1 MPAHPAMKE
10 AEVKKITEWIMTLGN
25 KEAVKASLPTSG
37 KIVPAATADKKKT
50 VFTLK
55 ATYTDA
61 GAAGLK
67 PLTTTNVINLKSN
80 IIDAED
86 IKDFDGFERKDI
98 YGGEKLMLTKD
109 SGWIA
114 LKNVDLT
121 GISGFSYS
129 FLNLDPES
137 DGEIEIR
144 LDDSKGM
151 MIGKSGFRKSVPIQ
165 MISDGKTH
173 DIYFVFKTLKTGD
186 KKKRTIIQS
195 ITVAPK

>member
-1 MPAHPAMKE
+1 MKE

-25 KEAVKASLPTSG
+25 KEAVKASLPTAG
-37 KIVPAATADKKKT
+37 KIIPPAATDKKKS
-50 VFTLK
+50 VLTLK

-61 GAAGLK
+61 GGTALKK
-67 PLTTTNVINLKSN
+67 PLTTTKVINLRSN
-80 IIDAED
+80 VIDADD
-86 IKDFDGFERKDI
+86 IKDFAGFERKDI
-98 YGGEKLMLTKD
+98 YGGEKLILTKD
-109 SGWIA
+109 NGWIA

-129 FLNLDPES
+129 FFNLDPGS

-151 MIGKSGFRKSVPIQ
+151 MIGKSTFRKSDPIN

-173 DIYFVFKTLKTGD
+173 DIYFVFKVIKTGD
-186 KKKRTIIQS
+186 KKSRAIIQS
-195 ITVAPK
+195 ITVEPK